1 MAVRTNVMTDRSL
14 SCRTLAMVASALSR
28 VFGVE
33 VATSGT
39 EAYTLPPGPGHEHY
53 RINVPSMD
61 VDDAKYLTLIRGYID
76 HEVGHVRFTDM
87 DEVQSVRHKDS
98 SLARWNILEDPYVEY
113 KMGLCY
119 MGCERNLRDLARAVF
134 SLEELE
140 EIFGQATP
148 SISHLAG
155 MFHNYLLFYAREM
168 VDPDHFKPLREYMED
183 VCKQAGGGPTLE
195 EMHRILQKHD
205 YHPCRTN
212 TGKNVKIAM
221 ELYRLLNKAA
231 ANSTACSGPAPDD
244 TALPED
250 VADSLRDADTRS
262 RVEQQM
268 LLNNKTCNA
277 PMTQTNPN
285 ASEFDVSRRAAKAIS
300 AETDDMA
307 KTGRVP
313 MPDTDFEAAG
323 NQAHTGRLIGQISEY
338 DKKQAMNIRAVL
350 DLRLRSLLQSYVMA
364 RGGSA
369 ACGKLDTHKLHRLAV
384 NNPRVFQ
391 HRVEK
396 RGVNTEV
403 LVLVDVSGSMSG
415 QKADMTTQA
424 LYALMTS
431 LSRIKGVR
439 AGAFGFNADSF
450 PCYVPMGGAVTNQ
463 MRICPSGG
471 TLLGEGINS
480 CLSRFNYDEG
490 SRQVLIILSDGD
502 SQNHNYVR
510 YMLKKT
516 KDVGVEV
523 AAVGIM
529 DNYIMQYKDVA
540 DCRVIKDLK
549 ELPSTLFNILQDKLV
564 VGGLR

>member
-1 MAVRTNVMTDRSL
+1 MAIRTNVMTDRSL

-33 VATSGT
+33 VTTSGVD
-39 EAYTLPPGPGHEHY
+39 AYTTPPIPGTRENY
-53 RINVPSMD
+53 VINVPSLD

-87 DEVQSVRHKDS
+87 DEVQSVRYRDS
-98 SLARWNILEDPYVEY
+98 ALALWNILEDPYVEH

-119 MGCERNLRDLARAVF
+119 MGCERNLRDLGRAVF
-134 SLEELE
+134 TLEEVE
-140 EIFGQATP
+140 STFVVVSP
-148 SISHLAG
+148 SIEQLAG
-155 MFHNYLLFYAREM
+155 VFHNYLLFYVREM
-168 VDPDHFKPLREYMED
+168 VDPDHFKPLRERMED
-183 VCKQAGGGPTLE
+183 VCKQLGSEHILRSMRE
-195 EMHRILQKHD
+195 ILQKET
-205 YHPCRTN
+205 YHPSTTN
-212 TGKNVKIAM
+212 TKKNVKLAM
-221 ELYRLLNKAA
+221 ELYDLLKKAA
-231 ANSTACSGPAPDD
+231 RADLLSTSGAPDD
-244 TALPED
+244 TNLPDD
-250 VADSLRDADTRS
+250 VADNLHSEDTRRQVQQ
-262 RVEQQM
+262 RVDSDCMRNEAQ
-268 LLNNKTCNA
+268 LDD
-277 PMTQTNPN
+277 NPN
-285 ASEFDVSRRAAKAIS
+285 VTQFDISQRASGAITAATTEMAVSSDI
-300 AETDDMA
+300 
-307 KTGRVP
+307 P
-313 MPDTDFEAAG
+313 MPDTDFNAAG
-323 NQAHTGRLIGQISEY
+323 SQKHTGRLVGKISEY

-350 DLRLRSLLQSYVMA
+350 DLRLRSLLQSYIMA

-369 ACGKLDTHKLHRLAV
+369 ACGKLDMHKLHRLAV
-384 NNPRVFQ
+384 NNPRIFQ

-396 RGVNTEV
+396 RGVDTEV
-403 LVLVDVSGSMSG
+403 IVLVDVSGSMSG

-439 AGAFGFNADSF
+439 AGAFGFNSDSF
-450 PCYVPMGGAVTNQ
+450 PCYVPMGGAVTDDI
-463 MRICPSGG
+463 RICPSGG

-510 YMLKKT
+510 HMLKKT
-516 KDVGVEV
+516 KDIGVEV
-523 AAVGIM
+523 AAIGIL

-549 ELPSTLFNILQDKLV
+549 ELPSTLFSILQDKLV